1 MLHFFVSADLSIFV
15 SMQRFILILFCLI
28 SIRSNS
34 QVLIIGADLDRAASL
49 MADRIIYDDKLGWVI
64 DCEKLDE
71 LIRME
76 LNRFRKSNGLNKLKD
91 SERCDSVAR
100 DQTRYMVKT
109 GKFSHERDSLNFT
122 QRIRLVIGSGHFG
135 ENLLLETTPGPINI
149 YKENYDDLRSKYP
162 DFNFMWEAD
171 RATYTAL
178 VRRIIKKWI
187 DSPSHYK
194 NLINPLWHYFSVS
207 SISTGKDIYVTL
219 VFEE

>member
-1 MLHFFVSADLSIFV
+1 
-15 SMQRFILILFCLI
+15 MQRLILILFCLI

-49 MADRIIYDDKLGWVI
+49 MADRINYDDKSGWKI

-71 LIRME
+71 IIGMS
-76 LNRFRKSNGLNKLKD
+76 LNRFRKSKGLNKLKD
-91 SERCDSVAR
+91 SERCDSIAR

-135 ENLLLETTPGPINI
+135 ENLLLETTPGPINL
-149 YKENYDDLRSKYP
+149 YKENYEDLKSKYP
-162 DFNFMWEAD
+162 DLNFMWEAD

-178 VRRIIKKWI
+178 ARVIIKKWI

-194 NLINPLWHYFSVS
+194 NLINPLWHYFSIH
-207 SISTGKDIYVTL
+207 SISTGKEIYVTL